1 VREQL
6 ELRLKEL
13 TVELETGQ
21 QMLAE
26 LDAKRLDLQQTLLRI
41 GGAVQVLGEL
51 LAADSGAAQPA
62 DSTSP

>member
-13 TVELETGQ
+13 TAELETGQ

-26 LDAKRLDLQQTLLRI
+26 LDAKRVDLQQTLLRI

-51 LAADSGAAQPA
+51 LADRDTTAPTA
-62 DSTSP
+62 